1 MNAYCQHDLVY
12 PQCPI
17 CKGIEARYTV
27 RSIEQRET
35 VNRHEFDKPISVQAD
50 ELLEV
55 TFHEDGGVTGAA
67 VKDQPANLLL
77 EDEDKPMYTC
87 KFCGAPSER
96 DPSEQEMPP
105 DYCHPEDHKDFE

>member
-1 MNAYCQHDLVY
+1 MNAYCQHNLVY

-17 CKGIEARYTV
+17 CKDIEARYTV

-35 VNRHEFDKPISVQAD
+35 VQAPQ
-50 ELLEV
+50 
-55 TFHEDGGVTGAA
+55 
-67 VKDQPANLLL
+67 DQPANLLL

-96 DPSEQEMPP
+96 EPSEQEMPP